1 MRLVFCVQFLNDVA
15 GGAEWVLTK
24 VANGLAERGFEVH
37 VITFDVVGNNSFYEL
52 TEKVILHQLGSDE
65 GKTLPRPIRLY
76 HMARSVKKLHPD
88 VVFAFLPSTFVL
100 LAFYFWPT
108 NIRLVCCEHILRDW
122 YKGQLFKYIMV
133 SLAGNISFG
142 VTFLSEAIARDYS
155 FIFNKKKIILGNPVR
170 EIKKKA
176 QPLANQKKNFMML
189 AVGRL
194 VEFKDH
200 KTLINAFSLIADE
213 FPNWRLKIIGEGHLR
228 GFLDHQISAY
238 RMEDKIQI
246 ETAKHEIEAEYA
258 EADLFVIPSLYE
270 GFGLVTAEAL
280 SAGLPCVGFK
290 DCEGTNKIIKNDI
303 NGVLVEATENR
314 AEALADAL
322 SRLLRDEK
330 KMRDMGKEGLKR
342 PEYFELDY
350 VLDRWEE
357 TINSVLKS

>member
-1 MRLVFCVQFLNDVA
+1 MRLVFCIQYLDGIS
-15 GGAEWVLTK
+15 GGAERVLAS
-24 VANGLAERGFEVH
+24 VANGLVKRGYDIDIV
-37 VITFDVVGNNSFYEL
+37 TFDRSGAKSFYNL
-52 TEKVILHQLGSDE
+52 SDQVRLHQLGGCGSM
-65 GKTLPRPIRLY
+65 LPSRPVRIFKMMRC
-76 HMARSVKKLHPD
+76 ARNLHPD
-88 VVFAFLPSTFVL
+88 LVFAFLPSTFVL
-100 LAFYFWPT
+100 LSFYFWPT
-108 NIRLVCCEHILRDW
+108 NIKLVCCEHILREW

-133 SLAGNISFG
+133 SLAGNLSFG
-142 VTFLSEAIARDYS
+142 ITFLSEAIARDYTL
-155 FIFNKKKIILGNPVR
+155 IFNKKKIILRNPVR

-176 QPLANQKKNFMML
+176 QPLANQKKNFTML

-200 KTLINAFSLIADE
+200 KTLINAFSFIADE

-228 GFLDHQISAY
+228 GVLDNQISACS
-238 RMEDKIQI
+238 MEDKIQI
-246 ETAKHEIEAEYA
+246 QTATHEIEAEYA
-258 EADLFVIPSLYE
+258 DADLFVIPSLYE